1 MPIAING
8 SGTITG
14 VSVGGLP
21 DGIVD
26 TDMIA
31 AGAVTAA
38 KRGAGSIVQVVN
50 MKDTSRVAGST
61 AMVYDDTV
69 PQNTEGNE
77 FLTLSIT
84 PTSSSNKLYI
94 HVYALL
100 NPNGANTVVGALFQ
114 DSTANALATSME
126 FQSNAE
132 GGINFTLDHFM
143 TAGTTSSTTFKF
155 RAGRVS
161 ANTLVMNGA
170 DTARL
175 FGGVASSGI
184 TIMEIAA

>member
-1 MPIAING
+1 MPVAING
-8 SGTITG
+8 DGSITG
-14 VSVGGLP
+14 ISVGGLP

-26 TDMIA
+26 ADMLA
-31 AGAVTAA
+31 AGAV
-38 KRGAGSIVQVVN
+38 VQVVN
-50 MKDTSRVAGST
+50 MKDTARAAGST

-77 FLTLSIT
+77 FLTLSVT

-94 HVYALL
+94 HVYAFLT
-100 NPNGANTVVGALFQ
+100 PNGANTVCGALFQ
-114 DSTANALATSME
+114 DSTASALAASMA

-132 GGINFTLDHFM
+132 GVLNFTLDHFM

-170 DTARL
+170 DTDRL
-175 FGGVASSGI
+175 LGGVASSGI